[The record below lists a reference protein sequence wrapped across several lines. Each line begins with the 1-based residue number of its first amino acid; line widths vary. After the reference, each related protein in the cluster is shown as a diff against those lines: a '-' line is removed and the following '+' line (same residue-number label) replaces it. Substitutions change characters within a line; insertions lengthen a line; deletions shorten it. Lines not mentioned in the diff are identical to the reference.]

1 MRSAWA
7 VALALACAAPALADE
22 AGQVLAAVN
31 QQRAKAGC
39 AALVANPRL
48 EAAAQVQARAMAEKN
63 FFGHGGKG
71 GFAGRIKAQGY
82 RYSLAAENIAAGQ
95 KTAAGAVQA
104 WMDSSGHRKNML
116 NCKLRETGIA
126 MVYQAD
132 DAPLQGSKHPM
143 NYYWVQVFGSP

>member
-1 MRSAWA
+1 MRRAWL
-7 VALALACAAPALADE
+7 VALALACAAPAGADE

-39 AALVANPRL
+39 AALVTNPKL

-63 FFGHGGKG
+63 FFGHGGKA

-95 KTAAGAVQA
+95 KTAAAAVQA

-116 NCKLRETGIA
+116 NCRLRETGIA
-126 MVYQAD
+126 MVYQPD
-132 DAPLQGSKHPM
+132 DAPLKGSKHAM
-143 NYYWVQVFGSP
+143 KYYWVQVFGSP